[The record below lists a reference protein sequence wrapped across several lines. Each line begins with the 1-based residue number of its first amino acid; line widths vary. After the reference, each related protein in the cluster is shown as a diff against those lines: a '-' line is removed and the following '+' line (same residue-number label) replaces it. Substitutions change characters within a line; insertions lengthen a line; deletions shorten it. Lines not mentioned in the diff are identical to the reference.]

1 MHKFATCFSVI
12 FLLLTLTMLSGII
25 YFNMP
30 LLLSGNKMVWF
41 ACLNSILLVFVGVF
55 FTMFKERIVLYLQN
69 YRREKQI

>member
-12 FLLLTLTMLSGII
+12 FLLLSLSMLFSVL

-30 LLLSGNKMVWF
+30 LLLSGNRLMLFVF
-41 ACLNSILLVFVGVF
+41 LNSILLVGVGIFFV
-55 FTMFKERIVLYLQN
+55 MFKDRIILYLQN